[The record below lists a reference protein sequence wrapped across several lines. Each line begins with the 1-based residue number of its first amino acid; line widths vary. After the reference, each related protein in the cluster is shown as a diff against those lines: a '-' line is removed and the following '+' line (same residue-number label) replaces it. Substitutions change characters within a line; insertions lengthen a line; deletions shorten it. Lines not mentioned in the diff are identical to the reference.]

1 MMTELNANDDLSAM
15 AEINM
20 TPLVD
25 VMLVLLIIFM
35 ITLPAMTHAVKI
47 DLPRASHQPNR
58 DVIKPVTVTIDA
70 NGKTYWDGTLV
81 DHSQLDTR
89 IRIAARL
96 QPVPELH
103 LRADRKTSYE
113 RVAGVLAAA
122 ARGGLK
128 KIGFITDRKAP

>member
-1 MMTELNANDDLSAM
+1 MSEFKADDDLNAM

-47 DLPRASHQPNR
+47 DLPRAGQQAAR
-58 DVIKPVTVTIDA
+58 EVAKPVTVTVDVE
-70 NGKTYWDGTLV
+70 GKIYWDGTNV
-81 DHSQLDTR
+81 EQAQLDSR
-89 IRIAARL
+89 IRMAAQL
-96 QPVPELH
+96 VPVPELH
-103 LRADRKTSYE
+103 LRADRKAAYE
-113 RVAGVLAAA
+113 QVAKVLAAA
-122 ARGGLK
+122 QSGGLK